1 MLQRSRT
8 PVVLVRRFLRTGID
22 EVGRTTNNMGFQDL
36 IAFLRRRDVVD
47 SAKILLERLCALSTL
62 VHGAPKVTL
71 RTAHGNFYMTRVF
84 LSAYMLH
91 LHVKE
96 VFSTIGFVEMKVI
109 RSVREMLSVFDELVL
124 AIQEEGSNNNNSFFS
139 FDKRRRTVPSEAAE
153 LCRRFNA
160 CLAQYFVDF
169 KAWELADKKEEKP
182 VWSRMRSS
190 LVPLYFTYFYCPRR
204 VSGGDHH
211 HHRGGGD
218 HHTRAK
224 LHHQI
229 IELRAKA
236 LENYGQAVLDEF
248 DAELRVGMFGLP
260 PIPSM
265 EQLEALE
272 ADPKFFLLRSMD
284 HAQMVHEIYLD
295 VNFRTTVDGLKELPI
310 HVYVTKDDSM
320 HWNSIYCELLSFPV
334 IFTTLRHT
342 LVELKNQLISMIEEG
357 SSRRRWVDESIDLS
371 LLLAHTGGGWSEC
384 VDAIRAIMQVVKRVQ
399 IPIRDNET
407 NKGWAAFE
415 TSTKLDTPET
425 MVRAL
430 QFVLGCLKTT
440 ECDMHSVKMLLISRT
455 LNDNGCMY
463 IARKFQDMLNTGVMT
478 MERTKA
484 WVTSAVGTRL
494 RSDAVDLRPRLTFI
508 GVKKVLFTGLMQL
521 LMSKK
526 ERLLNNEVDFPE
538 VYLLDVWRLC
548 SMQRKLRVDA
558 AAICVAGYLRRM
570 LEEEYRLDGTS
581 GAGKILLDRV
591 DQLFMSMDYG
601 VRVSGRS
608 CCCDDGVVF
617 LWLFAH
623 FF

>member
-1 MLQRSRT
+1 MVQDAL
-8 PVVLVRRFLRTGID
+8 LV
-22 EVGRTTNNMGFQDL
+22 
-36 IAFLRRRDVVD
+36 
-47 SAKILLERLCALSTL
+47 
-62 VHGAPKVTL
+62 GAAV
-71 RTAHGNFYMTRVF
+71 
-84 LSAYMLH
+84 LH
-91 LHVKE
+91 L
-96 VFSTIGFVEMKVI
+96 
-109 RSVREMLSVFDELVL
+109 LLL
-124 AIQEEGSNNNNSFFS
+124 
-139 FDKRRRTVPSEAAE
+139 
-153 LCRRFNA
+153 
-160 CLAQYFVDF
+160 
-169 KAWELADKKEEKP
+169 
-182 VWSRMRSS
+182 
-190 LVPLYFTYFYCPRR
+190 
-204 VSGGDHH
+204 H

-218 HHTRAK
+218 HHTHAK
-224 LHHQI
+224 KIHHQI

-284 HAQMVHEIYLD
+284 HVQMVHELYLD
-295 VNFRTTVDGLKELPI
+295 VNFRTTTDGMKELPV

-320 HWNSIYCELLSFPV
+320 HWNSIFCELLSFPV

-342 LVELKNQLISMIEEG
+342 LVELKNQLLSMMED
-357 SSRRRWVDESIDLS
+357 SRRRWVDESIDLS
-371 LLLAHTGGGWSEC
+371 LVHTGGWSEC
-384 VDAIRAIMQVVKRVQ
+384 VDAIRAIMRVIGRVQ
-399 IPIRDNET
+399 IPIRDKET
-407 NKGWAAFE
+407 SKGWEAFE
-415 TSTKLDTPET
+415 TTIDTPET

-430 QFVLGCLKTT
+430 QFVRGCLKTT

-484 WVTSAVGTRL
+484 WVASAVRTRL
-494 RSDAVDLRPRLTFI
+494 RSDAVDLRPRLAFI

-521 LMSKK
+521 LMSK
-526 ERLLNNEVDFPE
+526 ELLLNNEVDFPK

-608 CCCDDGVVF
+608 CDDGVVF

-623 FF
+623 F

>member
-22 EVGRTTNNMGFQDL
+22 EVGRTNVGFQDL

-47 SAKILLERLCALSTL
+47 SAKLLLERLCALSTL
-62 VHGAPKVTL
+62 VHGAPKETL
-71 RTAHGNFYMTRVF
+71 RTAHSNFYMTRVF
-84 LSAYMLH
+84 LSAHMLH

-96 VFSTIGFVEMKVI
+96 VFSSIGSVEMNVI
-109 RSVREMLSVFDELVL
+109 RSVREMLSAFDELVL
-124 AIQEEGSNNNNSFFS
+124 AIQGSKSF
-139 FDKRRRTVPSEAAE
+139 FDKRVPSAE

-160 CLAQYFVDF
+160 CLAQYFADF
-169 KAWELADKKEEKP
+169 KVWELADKKP

-190 LVPLYFTYFYCPRR
+190 LVPLYFTYFYCPG
-204 VSGGDHH
+204 VGDHKGGD
-211 HHRGGGD
+211 
-218 HHTRAK
+218 TPSSIRAK

-248 DAELRVGMFGLP
+248 DAELRAGMFGLP
-260 PIPSM
+260 PIPST

-284 HAQMVHEIYLD
+284 HVQMVHELYLD
-295 VNFRTTVDGLKELPI
+295 VNFRTTTDGMKELPV

-320 HWNSIYCELLSFPV
+320 HWNSIFCELLSFPV

-342 LVELKNQLISMIEEG
+342 LVELKNQLLSMMED
-357 SSRRRWVDESIDLS
+357 SRRRWVDESIDLS
-371 LLLAHTGGGWSEC
+371 LVHTGGWSEC
-384 VDAIRAIMQVVKRVQ
+384 VDAIRAIMRVIGRVQ
-399 IPIRDNET
+399 IPIRDKET
-407 NKGWAAFE
+407 SKGWEAFE
-415 TSTKLDTPET
+415 TTIDTPET

-430 QFVLGCLKTT
+430 QFVRGCLKTT

-484 WVTSAVGTRL
+484 WVASAVRTRL
-494 RSDAVDLRPRLTFI
+494 RSDAVDLRPRLAFI

-521 LMSKK
+521 LMSK
-526 ERLLNNEVDFPE
+526 RLLNNEVDFPE
-538 VYLLDVWRLC
+538 IYLLDVWRLC

-608 CCCDDGVVF
+608 CDDGVVF